1 MPEFTITVT
10 EDQRTTLVNALRNRQ
25 TLLYRVMETYSMQGN
40 KPAVQDCLNEIR
52 KTKDLTETLKTAKPN
67 E

>member
-10 EDQRTTLVNALRNRQ
+10 EDQRTTLVNALRDRQ
-25 TLLYRVMETYSMQGN
+25 TLLYRAMGTYSMQGN
-40 KPAVQDCLNEIR
+40 EPAVQDCLNEIR